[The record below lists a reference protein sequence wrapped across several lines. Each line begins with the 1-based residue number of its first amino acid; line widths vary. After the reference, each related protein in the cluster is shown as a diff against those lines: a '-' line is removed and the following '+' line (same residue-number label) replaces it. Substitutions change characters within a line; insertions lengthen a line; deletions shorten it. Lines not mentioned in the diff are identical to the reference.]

1 MKMLAVSLLVCVMMA
16 LTTAVA
22 LPETDPEKSD
32 KVRISTVCPSGW
44 TGFSGRC
51 FLYVQTPLSWADAE
65 KNCLSRGGN
74 LASVHNIDE
83 YNIIQSMI
91 LRITHTYPVAWLGGS
106 DAEQQGTWLWSDGSP
121 FSFSYW
127 APGMPDHYGSAYCL
141 MMNYGD
147 YKRFDDDACY
157 HRYPSVCA
165 RNE

>member
-1 MKMLAVSLLVCVMMA
+1 MKILTVSALVCALMA
-16 LTTAVA
+16 LTTA
-22 LPETDPEKSD
+22 DEKSD
-32 KVRISTVCPSGW
+32 QVRISTVCPSGW

-83 YNIIQSMI
+83 YHIIQSMI